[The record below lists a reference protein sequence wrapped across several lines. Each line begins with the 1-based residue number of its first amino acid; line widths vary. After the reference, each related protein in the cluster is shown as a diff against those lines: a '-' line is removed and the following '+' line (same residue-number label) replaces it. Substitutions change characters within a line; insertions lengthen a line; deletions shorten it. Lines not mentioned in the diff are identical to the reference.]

1 MSNYIKFQEMTVWQ
15 KVRLFAVSFVI
26 IGSLVV
32 IAGILTGCV
41 VSWFM
46 WGFNLVA

>member
-1 MSNYIKFQEMTVWQ
+1 MAYTKFQELTGWQ
-15 KVRLFAVSFVI
+15 KIRFVAVSIVL

>member
-1 MSNYIKFQEMTVWQ
+1 MSNYTKFQEMTLWQ
-15 KVRLFAVSFVI
+15 KFRLLFVSLFL